1 MKHIEKFSKVY
12 YISIMN
18 RSLSNE
24 IWDQLCPDKF
34 TLLNKL
40 TKTAVEQV
48 EKEERYDWDMSQFL
62 KEMQQS
68 FQEKV
73 QEASS
78 AEKRRQEKRQRRLEH
93 EKRVKEAQDRKHK
106 NQKAQEVAIK

>member
-62 KEMQQS
+62 KEMQGV
-68 FQEKV
+68 FNGTL
-73 QEASS
+73 
-78 AEKRRQEKRQRRLEH
+78 KRSLVE
-93 EKRVKEAQDRKHK
+93 RK
-106 NQKAQEVAIK
+106 NTQ